1 MRLSTGTALYTFF
14 IKLIS
19 NGVIRD
25 FRLKLIRDIYIMIRI
40 NLYKHQVASSE
51 PIIYRYTPCDFKCML
66 LTCNIH
72 EIRYTLWYIILLNE
86 VK

>member
-51 PIIYRYTPCDFKCML
+51 PIIYRYTPCDQVYIVNL
-66 LTCNIH
+66 QYT
-72 EIRYTLWYIILLNE
+72 RDTVYTLVHYTA
-86 VK
+86 